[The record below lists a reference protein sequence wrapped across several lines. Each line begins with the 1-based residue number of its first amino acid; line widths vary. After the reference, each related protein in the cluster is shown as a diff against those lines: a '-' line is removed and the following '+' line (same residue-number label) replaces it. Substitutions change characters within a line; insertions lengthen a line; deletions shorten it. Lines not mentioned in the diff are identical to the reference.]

1 MTEPYFSDP
10 SASQHYA
17 FSYVEFQALA
27 LILHAGKIGPLITQ
41 YPDTFRFQDR
51 WQVAYS
57 VEKTKTKD
65 AKWAGLVQLLTDVQ
79 QRRVT
84 TLEAFY
90 AQFKKLKY
98 PDKGK
103 ALVQGKART
112 ARREAAKESKGEDFL
127 DNNQLYHRLYLY
139 AKEVAH
145 RGLLPDELEA
155 GLSDLIEKYHGKNLP
170 EPNRQ
175 ELLQRLVKWIASM
188 ERQLTPVEAELLRMR
203 DEAGKPSSTAARAL
217 WLYGLI
223 RSECEIG
230 GTVIKTHAQWA
241 ELTPYTKNNIG
252 AAMGLLAE
260 LGAIELLQPGVGRI
274 PKGTRKQ
281 RQSAQW
287 KRLR

>member
-1 MTEPYFSDP
+1 MQPYFSNP
-10 SASQHYA
+10 ASQHYA
-17 FSYVEFQALA
+17 LSHVEFYAHA
-27 LILHAGKIGPLITQ
+27 LILHGGRFGPLITEHPQ
-41 YPDTFRFQDR
+41 AFFFQDR
-51 WQVAYS
+51 WKDAYS
-57 VEKTKTKD
+57 LEATKAKD
-65 AKWAGLVQLLTDVQ
+65 TWAVSLVQLLTDVQ

-90 AQFKKLKY
+90 SRFKKLKY

-103 ALVQGKART
+103 ALVEGKART

-127 DNNQLYHRLYLY
+127 DNNQLYHRLYIY

-145 RGLLPDELEA
+145 RGLLPDELKA
-155 GLSDLIEKYHGKNLP
+155 GLSDLIEKYHGKTLP

-175 ELLQRLVKWIASM
+175 ELLERLTKRIALM
-188 ERQLTPVEAELLRMR
+188 ERQLNAVEAELLRMR

-274 PKGTRKQ
+274 PKGSRKQ